1 MVDKD
6 YNIDINSEDKFEINI
21 EDTTYTLEINPTDTF
36 EIQLNEQG
44 PQGDTGNGIS
54 RIEAIEQTLDY
65 TTYRIYYTDTSYGYY
80 DYTVRNGVNC
90 LNQVSISSD
99 DWISVDNKY
108 RYTYN
113 SQDIIVDCYSG
124 TYDNREKVDVD
135 IKIVDGISYI
145 YSLNPFDGF
154 LLSSAIKD
162 PVDTPEYV
170 HTQAIP
176 STEWIVEHNLNC
188 HPSVTITN
196 YEGDVVEGE
205 CQYINNNKL
214 ILSFKAEFSGKAYLN
229 YTR

>member
-44 PQGDTGNGIS
+44 PKGNTGNGIS
-54 RIEAIEQTLDY
+54 RIEIIEQTIDY
-65 TTYRIYYTDTSYGYY
+65 TTYRIYYTNESYGYY
-80 DYTVRNGVNC
+80 DYTVRNGINC
-90 LNQVSISSD
+90 LNQVSISSN
-99 DWISVDNKY
+99 DWVTVDNKY

-113 SQDIIVDCYSG
+113 SQDIILDCYSG

-135 IKIVDGISYI
+135 IQIVDGISYI

-154 LLSSAIKD
+154 LLSSAVRD
-162 PVDTPEYV
+162 PIDTQEYV

-176 STEWIVEHNLNC
+176 STEWIIEHNLNC

-196 YEGDVVEGE
+196 YDGEVVDGE
-205 CQYINNNKL
+205 CQYVNNNKL
-214 ILSFKAEFSGKAYLN
+214 ILNFKAGFSGKAYLN

>member
-1 MVDKD
+1 MENEYSIEIKKNEYSINLDKT
-6 YNIDINSEDKFEINI
+6 NFLVEISKPPDIEINL
-21 EDTTYTLEINPTDTF
+21 DK
-36 EIQLNEQG
+36 QG
-44 PQGDTGNGIS
+44 PPGKPGNGIS
-54 RIEAIEQTLDY
+54 RIEIVEQTLDY
-65 TTYRIYYTDTSYGYY
+65 TIYRMYYSDTSYGYY

-90 LNQVSISSD
+90 LNQISISSD
-99 DWISVDNKY
+99 DWITVDNKY

-214 ILSFKAEFSGKAYLN
+214 ILSFNAEFSGKAYLN